1 MFSGLSFSSFFNT
14 SWNFHNSC
22 QIRCFLSTM
31 LMSFVGNSR
40 FPKCFL
46 IRQNVLKISD
56 VDNWG
61 MACAC
66 ISGVARRVS
75 RDRYQLG
82 SGVRGFQCNF
92 HDMGSSMF
100 FIASMKVR
108 SIERRKALAARAQ
121 WFDEF
126 IERT

>member
-1 MFSGLSFSSFFNT
+1 MEI
-14 SWNFHNSC
+14 HD
-22 QIRCFLSTM
+22 
-31 LMSFVGNSR
+31 

-75 RDRYQLG
+75 RDRYRLG
-82 SGVRGFQCNF
+82 SGVRSFPCNF

-100 FIASMKVR
+100 FIDSMKVR
-108 SIERRKALAARAQ
+108 SIERRTALAARAQ